1 MQFLVHHMKYVW
13 WCRIWFTLRRGRYEI
28 ITFLYMC
35 GFVFF
40 FYILSRVI
48 LTTCYHIYDD
58 NNINGTEDILY
69 IAISKR
75 KCNQSST
82 RLGGLYK
89 TVWLFWVCNETR
101 ERVYCSFRPT
111 IYEYICRETCLQR
124 SVFVCFSFKNFFFL
138 FNLIYHQF
146 YL

>member
-1 MQFLVHHMKYVW
+1 MTIIKW
-13 WCRIWFTLRRGRYEI
+13 NRG
-28 ITFLYMC
+28 
-35 GFVFF
+35 
-40 FYILSRVI
+40 YI
-48 LTTCYHIYDD
+48 
-58 NNINGTEDILY
+58 Y

-124 SVFVCFSFKNFFFL
+124 SVFVCFLFKNFFCLTEYISYCFL
-138 FNLIYHQF
+138 MTFIIFPFTMVYTCIHIQIVKDVERKLKHRNCIYIYIYIQRTININ
-146 YL
+146 